1 MRSVTVIDSGLSNLD
16 SAVRA
21 IEYCGGDPI
30 VTQDP
35 QVIAKASRLVLPG
48 VGAFPVAM
56 KRLESTGI
64 ADAIRNT
71 VLISQRPILGIC
83 LGMQLMATV
92 GHEHETCTGLGLI
105 DGSVVPLESCDP
117 TERVPHIGW
126 NTVEDSGNSS
136 LLRGIPPKSDFYF
149 VHSYHFAPKQEKHV
163 LALTPSYG
171 GFASIIGDGP
181 ILGAQFHPEKSQ
193 TVGFA
198 LLKNFL
204 KL

>member
-21 IEYCGGDPI
+21 IEYCGGDPV
-30 VTQDP
+30 VTRDP
-35 QVIAKASRLVLPG
+35 QVIAKAGRLVLPG

-64 ADAIRNT
+64 ADAIRDT
-71 VLISQRPILGIC
+71 VLNLQRPILGIC

-92 GHEHETCTGLGLI
+92 GHEHETCSGLGLI
-105 DGSVVPLESCDP
+105 DGAVVPLKSCDP

-126 NTVEDSGNSS
+126 NTVEDNDTCS

-149 VHSYHFAPKQEKHV
+149 VHSYCFEPKLKKHV

-171 GFASIIGDGP
+171 GFAAIIGEGS

-193 TVGFA
+193 AVGFA

-204 KL
+204 QM